1 MRGRE
6 REKLRRA
13 IDSRVSLDSILD
25 DWKKKEGKKGRNE
38 NGSFL
43 FVVPYLRA
51 SGGWVGERRRRRRE
65 EKNGGKR
72 RKKWRRGGESTTA
85 VSYERL
91 RWRKVARLE
100 SPLRES
106 GAGRAYTPRS
116 VALIIKRGLFA
127 VTSFSLMPRSRGSSM
142 GRARRGGAS
151 NWWRRGVGGLVGRR
165 TMLWTRVVGNRS
177 RRGWGR
183 V

>member
-1 MRGRE
+1 M
-6 REKLRRA
+6 
-13 IDSRVSLDSILD
+13 
-25 DWKKKEGKKGRNE
+25 
-38 NGSFL
+38 
-43 FVVPYLRA
+43 
-51 SGGWVGERRRRRRE
+51 GERRRRRRE

>member
-1 MRGRE
+1 MGKRE
-6 REKLRRA
+6 RETKTRDRFACFSRFNPRR
-13 IDSRVSLDSILD
+13 LE
-25 DWKKKEGKKGRNE
+25 KERKKGRNE

-51 SGGWVGERRRRRRE
+51 SGGWVGERRRRRE